1 MLFKVYGVPWAGG
14 APDPLDVLKRF
25 VKAEPKALRLENP
38 RLAPHFEV
46 EITPE
51 ELMSMAASKD
61 LDILISGNDY
71 IAFDGKGRGF
81 RQR

>member
-1 MLFKVYGVPWAGG
+1 
-14 APDPLDVLKRF
+14 
-25 VKAEPKALRLENP
+25 
-38 RLAPHFEV
+38 
-46 EITPE
+46 
-51 ELMSMAASKD
+51 MAASKD